1 MNKKIIL
8 LVILSGFFPSLFA
21 NSYSW
26 TGMHVKLLPSVS
38 NIKLNY
44 SGGTPY
50 TMYLKEL
57 SSYYIGYYSSPRE
70 YTVAE
75 NISANTLGIDVTGE
89 VSKEISDNFG
99 ILGELAISLGRSS
112 NFIASSAAII
122 WRTHLAAGIF
132 YHQPL
137 FRIAAIAGIGFGKDI
152 FGYPNLIEKLESG
165 AKIRFPERESFINA
179 SSGLTYI
186 GTIGVDFKISD
197 GILLGARYSYTRSKT
212 TAELENSENFYISNH
227 SISIGIGVDLL

>member
-1 MNKKIIL
+1 M
-8 LVILSGFFPSLFA
+8 P
-21 NSYSW
+21 
-26 TGMHVKLLPSVS
+26 VKLLPSVS

-57 SSYYIGYYSSPRE
+57 SPYYNSSYISPRE
-70 YTVAE
+70 YTIAE
-75 NISANTLGIDVTGE
+75 NVSANAFCIDFIGE
-89 VSKEISDNFG
+89 ASKEITDNFG
-99 ILGELAISLGRSS
+99 ILGEIGMSAGGGSFFIGS
-112 NFIASSAAII
+112 NIAVIHQS
-122 WRTHLAAGIF
+122 HLAAGIF

-137 FRIAAIAGIGFGKDI
+137 FRIAAMAGIGFGKDI

-197 GILLGARYSYTRSKT
+197 GILLGARYAYTRSKT